1 MTQYI
6 ITIENDA
13 DASFLRKLIK
23 SLKGVSDISPFPK
36 EKKSKKKKKADEWTQ
51 AIQQLAGSIDPST
64 IDMEDEKTR
73 YIMRGTKTLE
83 EYDRKKHLPK

>member
-36 EKKSKKKKKADEWTQ
+36 KERIQKKKDADEWMH
-51 AIQQLAGSIDPST
+51 AIRQLAGSNDPSS
-64 IDMEDEKTR
+64 IDMEDERAR
-73 YIMRGTKTLE
+73 YIMRGSKTLE
-83 EYDRKKHLPK
+83 EYDRKKHLTK